1 MRKNLVL
8 FSLLILIFLAGC
20 VYAPYATDAPGAA
33 DELEEN
39 KDYELYDSDVWIE
52 TYNSVNE
59 SESHFLDLGT
69 RTQDGSMHIYLQ
81 SQAPDTT
88 YEMNISNIELV
99 EEDTEKGIII
109 NASVEETNDDIG
121 ATVITDVH
129 QHIQMTEY
137 VQMDLDYVQVKI
149 TDGWGKTETLER
161 DACGCV
167 LEKDPKSN

>member
-1 MRKNLVL
+1 MRKKLVL

-20 VYAPYATDAPGAA
+20 VSAPHATDNFG
-33 DELEEN
+33 ELEEE
-39 KDYELYDSDVWIE
+39 KDYELYDSSVWIE
-52 TYNSVNE
+52 THNSVNE

-88 YEMNISNIELV
+88 YEMNISNVKLV
-99 EEDTEKGIII
+99 EEDDEKGIII
-109 NASVEETNDDIG
+109 NASVEETKAGIG

-129 QHIQMTEY
+129 QHIEMTDY

-149 TDGWGKTETLER
+149 TDGWGETETLER

-167 LEKDPKSN
+167 LEKDPRPN